1 MLGTIT
7 VVLVVV
13 LAALIVFFIRTR
25 RQDQISALLE
35 KRRAQSKVVSKAEY
49 ANGIE
54 RMPVALALGDKAVFY
69 ENPDL
74 EASLDIDR
82 FEEIEYDDELT
93 TGKNIEAGSRVIRMR
108 AHGTPFEFIVSAADA
123 TRWQQALPP
132 RQAGG
137 GRTAHV
143 G

>member
-13 LAALIVFFIRTR
+13 LAALVVFFIRTR
-25 RQDQISALLE
+25 RSDQISALLE

-54 RMPVALALGDKAVFY
+54 RMPVALALGDTAVFY

-82 FEEIEYDDELT
+82 IEEVEYDNELT
-93 TGKNIEAGSRVIRMR
+93 TGKNIEEGSRVIRMR

-132 RQAGG
+132 RQIG
-137 GRTAHV
+137 GRNAQA

>member
-7 VVLVVV
+7 VILVVV
-13 LAALIVFFIRTR
+13 LAALVVFFIRTR
-25 RQDQISALLE
+25 RQDQISAMLE
-35 KRRAQSKVVSKAEY
+35 KRRGRSKIACKAEY

-54 RMPVALALGDKAVFY
+54 RMPVALTLSEKAIFY

-82 FEEIEYDDELT
+82 IDEIEYDDELT
-93 TGKNIEAGSRVIRMR
+93 TGRNVEAGSRVIRLR
-108 AHGTPFEFIVSAADA
+108 SHGTPFEFIVSAADA
-123 TRWQQALPP
+123 ARWQQALPA
-132 RQAGG
+132 RQAGQASA
-137 GRTAHV
+137 RV